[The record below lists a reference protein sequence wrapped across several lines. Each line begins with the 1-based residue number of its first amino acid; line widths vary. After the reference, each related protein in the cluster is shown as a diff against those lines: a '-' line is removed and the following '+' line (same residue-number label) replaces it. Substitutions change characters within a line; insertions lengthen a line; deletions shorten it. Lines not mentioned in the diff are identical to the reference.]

1 MRCVFLSRNI
11 DLRGYLAPTLT
22 RLAPE
27 IELLDHTQGRTTP
40 VELAIS
46 WNPPDDGFDHYPG
59 LRAVCTI
66 GAGADSI
73 LACPSLRPD
82 IEVVRVVDPAQAEM
96 MSGFILW
103 HVISHQREF
112 ATYRT
117 QQQERIWRRLGQRRA
132 GDVPVGILGYGEIGQ
147 RVAADLSRLGF
158 PVAIWSRNAKPVPD
172 GIAGFHGS
180 DGLAGLLARTEVLVN
195 LLPLTKETRFIL
207 NARTFAAM
215 RPGGYLVQVGRGEHL
230 IEQDLLA
237 ALADGSLTGAALD
250 VFASEPLPPE
260 HPFWRHPRIVMTPH
274 DASDA
279 GPEAIAATLVDV
291 AEAIEAGRRPRHAV
305 DRSRGY

>member
-11 DLRGYLAPTLT
+11 DLRGYLAPTLA

-117 QQQERIWRRLGQRRA
+117 QQRERIWRRLGQRRA

-237 ALADGSLTGAALD
+237 ALADGSLAGAALD
-250 VFASEPLPPE
+250 VFSSEPLPPE

-274 DASDA
+274 DACDA